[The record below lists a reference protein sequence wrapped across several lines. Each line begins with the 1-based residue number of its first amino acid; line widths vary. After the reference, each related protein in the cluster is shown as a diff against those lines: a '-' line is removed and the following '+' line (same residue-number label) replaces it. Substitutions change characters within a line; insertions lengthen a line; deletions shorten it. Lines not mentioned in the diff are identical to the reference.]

1 MMTMHTIRPR
11 ALIGGLLTGV
21 VLCAVTPF
29 ADSYLKTTPLAGGHF
44 PLAAFFVFI
53 VSAVLLALVAKIS
66 RRAPLLS
73 GMELLT
79 AWALMVVVSGIGFT
93 GLVRTFF
100 INITAPTQFADAT
113 NNWASS
119 LLPFLPERLYPR
131 DPAILDALYSGL
143 PGKTALTFTQTLER
157 IPWSF
162 WLPVLAQ
169 WSVFIL
175 LAYATLFCLA
185 NLFAGQWVVN
195 ERINFPLL
203 QMPKLL
209 AEAYDER
216 RLFAFLGDPYL
227 LCGLSLPLILHTLG
241 GLNAHYPSVPAVP
254 TEILA
259 GSYFPSAGLLSGF
272 QKVKIYI
279 YPAFI
284 GFAFITTRQ
293 VSLSFWVF
301 FLLAGLLAG
310 ILQTTGLQIPES
322 ALGTLFGP
330 SISRPEETQT
340 IGASLIFFGFMIW
353 LARSYLGDVVRQ
365 CFSPHRDTNEVGWIP
380 ARYAL
385 MGAVLG
391 MTALCIWSAACGMG
405 LASAVMLYTCF
416 FAAMLLVAKIVCQGG
431 VPYCALNVAPADGIL
446 SLFGSKPFG
455 SAGLVLGMSLQ
466 KMLFVDVREALLPS
480 LMHAEKITERM
491 RARKFMG
498 LAVAASLILA
508 VAASFLSMLYL
519 GYRYGI
525 QELDMDWATR
535 TTQTVY
541 ANSQRLLETP
551 QTPDTWVLFF
561 VLAGAAIMLVLVLS
575 YYLLPWWPIHPLGY
589 LMAYSSSMR
598 ILWFSFLVGW
608 MCNAL
613 CLRYGGTFL
622 YRRFRLVFIGLIIGD
637 FCMGAFWALV
647 SLQTGI
653 SYLVLPS

>member
-1 MMTMHTIRPR
+1 MTHTIRPR
-11 ALIGGLLTGV
+11 ALASGLLIGV
-21 VLCAVTPF
+21 VLCAITPF
-29 ADSYLKTTPLAGGHF
+29 ANSYLKATPLAGGHF
-44 PLAAFFVFI
+44 PLAAFFVFFA
-53 VSAVLLALVAKIS
+53 SAVILALVARIS
-66 RRAPLLS
+66 RRKPLLN
-73 GMELLT
+73 GLELLT

-100 INITAPTQFADAT
+100 INITAPAQFADTA
-113 NNWASS
+113 NSWSS
-119 LLPFLPERLYPR
+119 TLLPFLPERLYPR
-131 DPAILDALYSGL
+131 DPAILEALYNGL
-143 PGKTALTFTQTLER
+143 PGKAGLTFRQTLET
-157 IPWSF
+157 IPWAF
-162 WLPVLAQ
+162 WLPVLLQ
-169 WSVFIL
+169 WSVFVL
-175 LAYATLFCLA
+175 LVYATLFCLA
-185 NLFAGQWVVN
+185 NLFSGQWVSN

-209 AEAYDER
+209 AEAYDEQ
-216 RLFAFLGDPYL
+216 RLFAFLGDPFL
-227 LCGLSLPLILHTLG
+227 LCGLSLPVVLHLLG
-241 GLNAHYPSVPAVP
+241 GLNAHFPSVPALP

-259 GSYFPSAGLLSGF
+259 GSYFPSTGLLSGF

-279 YPAFI
+279 FPAFI

-301 FLLAGLLAG
+301 FLLAGLLTG
-310 ILQTTGLQIPES
+310 ILHTAGLQIPDS

-330 SISRPEETQT
+330 SIAHPEETQA
-340 IGASLIFFGFMIW
+340 IGAGLIFFLFIIW
-353 LARSYLGDVVRQ
+353 LARTYLGEVIRQ
-365 CFSPHRDTNEVGWIP
+365 CFRPVPDTSEVGWIP

-385 MGAVLG
+385 MGVLFG
-391 MTALCIWSAACGMG
+391 MAALCLWSTACGMG
-405 LASAVMLYTCF
+405 LGAAVMLYTCF

-431 VPYCALNVAPADGIL
+431 VPYCSLNVAPADGIL
-446 SLFGSKPFG
+446 SLFGAKPLG
-455 SAGLVLGMSLQ
+455 SFGLVLGMSLQ

-480 LMHAEKITERM
+480 LMHAEKVTERM
-491 RARKFMG
+491 HARRYMA
-498 LAVAASLILA
+498 LAVIASLVLA

-519 GYRYGI
+519 AYRYGI

-541 ANSQRLLETP
+541 ANSQRLLESP
-551 QTPDTWVLFF
+551 QTPDGWLLTF
-561 VLAGAAIMLVLVLS
+561 VLIGAVVMLVLVLC

-608 MCNAL
+608 LCNAL

-622 YRRFRLVFIGLIIGD
+622 YRRIRLVFIGLIIGD

-647 SLQTGI
+647 SLSTGI

>member
-1 MMTMHTIRPR
+1 MTHTIRPR
-11 ALIGGLLTGV
+11 ALVSGLIVGV
-21 VLCAVTPF
+21 VLCAITPF
-29 ADSYLKTTPLAGGHF
+29 ANSYLKTTPLAGGHF

-53 VSAVLLALVAKIS
+53 ASAVILALVARIS
-66 RRAPLLS
+66 RRKPLLN
-73 GMELLT
+73 GLELLT

-100 INITAPTQFADAT
+100 INITAPAQFADTANSWSNT
-113 NNWASS
+113 

-131 DPAILDALYSGL
+131 DPAILEALYNGL
-143 PGKTALTFTQTLER
+143 PGKAGLSFQQTLET
-157 IPWSF
+157 IPWAF
-162 WLPVLAQ
+162 WLPILAQ
-169 WSVFIL
+169 WSVFVL
-175 LAYATLFCLA
+175 LVYATLFCLA
-185 NLFAGQWVVN
+185 NLFSGQWVTN

-209 AEAYDER
+209 AEAYDEQ
-216 RLFAFLGDPYL
+216 RLFAFLADPFL
-227 LCGLSLPLILHTLG
+227 LCGLSLPVVLHLLG
-241 GLNAHYPSVPAVP
+241 GLNAHFPSVPALP

-259 GSYFPSAGLLSGF
+259 GSYFPSTGLLSGF

-279 YPAFI
+279 FPAFI

-301 FLLAGLLAG
+301 FLLAGLLTG
-310 ILQTTGLQIPES
+310 ILHTAGLQIPDS

-330 SISRPEETQT
+330 SIAHPEETQA
-340 IGASLIFFGFMIW
+340 IGASLIFFLFIIW
-353 LARSYLGDVVRQ
+353 LARTYLGEVIRQ
-365 CFSPHRDTNEVGWIP
+365 CFSPAPDTSEVGWMP
-380 ARYAL
+380 ARHAL
-385 MGAVLG
+385 MGALFG
-391 MTALCIWSAACGMG
+391 MAALCLWSTACGMG
-405 LASAVMLYTCF
+405 LAAAVILYSCF

-431 VPYCALNVAPADGIL
+431 VPYCSLNVAPADGIL
-446 SLFGSKPFG
+446 SLFGARPLG

-480 LMHAEKITERM
+480 LMHAEKVTERM
-491 RARKFMG
+491 HARRYMA
-498 LAVAASLILA
+498 LAVIASLVLA

-519 GYRYGI
+519 AYRYGI

-541 ANSQRLLETP
+541 ANSQRLLESP
-551 QTPDTWVLFF
+551 QTPDGWLLTF
-561 VLAGAAIMLVLVLS
+561 VLIGAAVMLVLVLC

-598 ILWFSFLVGW
+598 ILWFSFLIGW
-608 MCNAL
+608 LCNAL

-622 YRRFRLVFIGLIIGD
+622 YRRIRLVFIGLIIGD

-647 SLQTGI
+647 SLSTGI